1 MKQAQPGVE
10 LQAARL
16 FAGNHQGAHQAFRA
30 LLDVGLVE
38 VRLYIGVLALSVGP
52 APRSPKVEA
61 ATITTNVATK
71 AQAIKVE
78 HLVSASLRPR

>member
-1 MKQAQPGVE
+1 ME
-10 LQAARL
+10 LRAALR

-38 VRLYIGVLALSVGP
+38 VRLYIGVLALSVKSSSQVAELG
-52 APRSPKVEA
+52 A

-71 AQAIKVE
+71 AQATRVE
-78 HLVSASLRPR
+78 HLVSASWRPR